1 MNDLPDALKTFRQDF
16 AVRVFVDNNSGDW
29 LMPAEWHTSLEIFM
43 CTDGTGK
50 YYINDKVYDFE
61 KGDIF
66 VIGNNELHKSEILD
80 EKGFKAFIVMFA
92 PDGFL
97 PNRYIQGKDLL
108 NVFYGRTDKFCHK
121 YRPTVEKQTSYEAI
135 SQIMLK
141 EYEGKCENYMM
152 SVSSLVTWLLI
163 ELNRAYN
170 VNEDDNIS
178 YTLND
183 RLKHKKMISEVL
195 NYVEENYKED
205 INLKELADSLY
216 VNQAYLSREFK
227 KSTGYSMM
235 KFITNKRIRE
245 ARELLRNS
253 ELSVSEVATTVGYN
267 NITHFHTM
275 FKKEIGISPKEFRNQ
290 VKGTGQG

>member
-1 MNDLPDALKTFRQDF
+1 MVNLPDALKTFRQDF
-16 AVRVFVDNNSGDW
+16 AVRIFIDSNSGDW
-29 LMPAEWHTSLEIFM
+29 HMPAEWHTSLEIFICM
-43 CTDGTGK
+43 GGEGK
-50 YYINDKVYDFE
+50 YYINEKVYDFE

-66 VIGNNELHKSEILD
+66 VIGNNELHKSEILENGWFD
-80 EKGFKAFIVMFA
+80 AFVIMFA

-108 NVFYGRTDKFCHK
+108 DVFYGRTERFCHK
-121 YRPTVEKQTSYEAI
+121 YTPSQEKQASYEVI
-135 SQIMLK
+135 SRILLE
-141 EYEGKCENYMM
+141 EYEKKEENYID
-152 SVSSLVTWLLI
+152 SVSALVTWLLI
-163 ELNRAYN
+163 ELNRAYH
-170 VNEDDNIS
+170 VNEDDSDS
-178 YTLND
+178 YQIDN
-183 RLKHKKMISEVL
+183 RLKHKKIISEVL
-195 NYVEENYKED
+195 NYVEQHYKED

-253 ELSVSEVATTVGYN
+253 DMLVSEVATTVGYN
-267 NITHFHTM
+267 NITHFHSM

-290 VKGTGQG
+290 TRGTGQG